1 MALPLLKEQEL
12 TIPQVIKVI
21 EEGLPASTFTQI
33 RDDLGLTDKE
43 LARIIRVPKSTLA
56 TRKKKGRFSFEE
68 SERLYRVQRLLT
80 KAVDVFGAIEPARKW
95 LVEKAYGLGDISP
108 LEFAKTEIGARE
120 VENLLGRIEYGVF
133 S

>member
-21 EEGLPASTFTQI
+21 EEGLPASVFAQI
-33 RDDLGLTDKE
+33 RDDLDLTDKE
-43 LARIIRVPKSTLA
+43 LAEIIRVPKSTLA

-95 LVEKAYGLGDISP
+95 LTEKAYGLGDISP